1 MASEAGHAAPLP
13 SLSSLFHSPTSSSL
27 PGLSLASPFYNVDFL
42 HLGEMEVSDSD
53 DDQMEM
59 DDDDD
64 SDDMMLEDDDMAMD
78 NLPLS
83 ALPSH
88 IVAEG
93 QFRAGTPTP
102 INNSPPTEVITPP
115 LMTHSLS
122 TSSTST
128 SATAN
133 SDVND
138 LSSTSSTPVH
148 PLSSLSLSETATAG
162 QLNLEHT
169 DALTLVP
176 SALTPADIE
185 PLIFQATQNLQ
196 TAVINYLDV
205 PNVLWTYIPTLPQVE
220 VPTEQQ
226 PQTSETPLE
235 IITEDLDHEC
245 TAPLELRTNG
255 SFGRATS

>member
-1 MASEAGHAAPLP
+1 
-13 SLSSLFHSPTSSSL
+13 
-27 PGLSLASPFYNVDFL
+27 
-42 HLGEMEVSDSD
+42 MEVSDSD
-53 DDQMEM
+53 DDEMEM

-64 SDDMMLEDDDMAMD
+64 DDDMMLEDDDMPMD

-102 INNSPPTEVITPP
+102 INASPPTSVITPP

-133 SDVND
+133 SDVNEF
-138 LSSTSSTPVH
+138 SSTSSTPVH

-162 QLNLEHT
+162 QIHLEHT
-169 DALTLVP
+169 DPLTLVP
-176 SALTPADIE
+176 SALTPADME

-205 PNVLWTYIPTLPQVE
+205 PNVLWTYIPNLPQVE

-235 IITEDLDHEC
+235 ISTEELDHEC
-245 TAPLELRTNG
+245 TASLESQTNR
-255 SFGRATS
+255 SFGRTASEFLEFVGTVSV